1 MTLASG
7 VTISD
12 NTVEED
18 DVEKL
23 SVLMTFK
30 DNTSVVASLRV
41 VLSSSSVIIPEA
53 SPKNVEL
60 LGTMFNLVTVED

>member
-12 NTVEED
+12 NTVEGD

-30 DNTSVVASLRV
+30 DDTSVVASLRV